1 MDRFLKQRE
10 YGQSVSNMNRHKIL
24 QNKLNRDAK
33 PAKETK
39 SSKLKSPERQD
50 DLSQKLDAPIKPDKI
65 ETKRIFSGYRPRS
78 SRKPTLR
85 RNDLVEIYQQSKLKS
100 IDSDEITLKNQPLQN
115 PIPKISPPKVEESN
129 ECIKSL
135 EKFKTKVGMK
145 PVAMKQR
152 MLQSSSKI
160 CQKRPKPMSASIQRV
175 PNLSMLQERHLKEKE
190 LVEKLIK

>member
-10 YGQSVSNMNRHKIL
+10 YGQSVSNMNRHKIV

-33 PAKETK
+33 PAKEIK
-39 SSKLKSPERQD
+39 SPKIKSPERKNQD
-50 DLSQKLDAPIKPDKI
+50 NLSQKLDAPIKPDKM

-78 SRKPTLR
+78 SRKPTPR

-100 IDSDEITLKNQPLQN
+100 IDSDEITLKNPN
-115 PIPKISPPKVEESN
+115 PKVNPPKVEESN
-129 ECIKSL
+129 ECKKSL

-160 CQKRPKPMSASIQRV
+160 CQKRQKPMSNSLQRV